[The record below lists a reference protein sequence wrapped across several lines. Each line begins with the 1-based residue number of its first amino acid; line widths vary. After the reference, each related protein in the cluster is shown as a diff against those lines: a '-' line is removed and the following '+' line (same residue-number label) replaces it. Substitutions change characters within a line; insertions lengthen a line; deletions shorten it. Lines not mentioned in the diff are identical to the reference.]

1 VQQQNLEINT
11 KKINVFLANPR
22 GFCAGVERAI
32 SIVEMALKKY
42 GSPIYIKHEIVH
54 NKYVVDSLKKKG
66 AIFVDSIDDVPLG
79 SYVIYSAHGV
89 SRKVEDSSRARDL
102 KVFDATCPLV
112 KKIHNQ
118 IVKLNQEQKQIILI
132 GHSGHPEVEGTSG
145 RIDAE
150 VLLVENKEDALNLQV
165 KDPDNLSYTT
175 QTTLSVDDT
184 KEIVD
189 ILKSR
194 FPNIIEP
201 KSDNICYATQ
211 NRQDSV
217 KKLVKKIDL
226 LLVIG
231 SINSSNSNRLKDI
244 GVNNNIESY
253 LISTKDDIRA
263 SWLKSK
269 KNIAITAGASA
280 PEILVREVIA
290 FLETN
295 YNIQIHNESGVT
307 ENIMFNLPKELRDE
321 N

>member
-79 SYVIYSAHGV
+79 GYVIYSAHGV

-118 IVKLNQEQKQIILI
+118 IVKLDQEQKQIILI

-145 RIDAE
+145 RINAE

-253 LISTKDDIRA
+253 LISTKDDIRG
-263 SWLKSK
+263 SWLKNK

>member
-1 VQQQNLEINT
+1 MQQQNLEINT
-11 KKINVFLANPR
+11 KKINIFLANPR

-66 AIFVDSIDDVPLG
+66 AIFVDSIDDVPIG
-79 SYVIYSAHGV
+79 SYVIFSAHGV
-89 SRKVEDSSRARDL
+89 SRKVEDSSKARDL

-118 IVKLNQEQKQIILI
+118 IIKLDQEQKQIILI

-165 KDPDNLSYTT
+165 KDPNNLSYTT

-211 NRQDSV
+211 NRQDAV

-244 GVNNNIESY
+244 GINNNIESY
-253 LISTKDDIRA
+253 LISTKDDIKA
-263 SWLKSK
+263 SWLKNK

>member
-1 VQQQNLEINT
+1 MQQQNLEINT

-79 SYVIYSAHGV
+79 GYVIYSAHGV

-118 IVKLNQEQKQIILI
+118 IVKLDQEQKQIILI

-145 RIDAE
+145 RINAE

-253 LISTKDDIRA
+253 LISTKDDIRG
-263 SWLKSK
+263 SWLKNK

>member
-1 VQQQNLEINT
+1 MQQQNLEINT

-66 AIFVDSIDDVPLG
+66 AIFVDTIDDVPLG

-89 SRKVEDSSRARDL
+89 SRKVEDSSKARDL

-118 IVKLNQEQKQIILI
+118 IVKLDQEQKQIILI

-165 KDPDNLSYTT
+165 KDPNNLSYTT

-211 NRQDSV
+211 NRQDAV

-231 SINSSNSNRLKDI
+231 SMNSSNSNRLKDI
-244 GVNNNIESY
+244 GINNNIESY
-253 LISTKDDIRA
+253 LISTKDDIRE

>member
-1 VQQQNLEINT
+1 M
-11 KKINVFLANPR
+11 NVFLANPR

-79 SYVIYSAHGV
+79 GYVIYSAHGV

-118 IVKLNQEQKQIILI
+118 IVKLDQEQKQIILI

-145 RIDAE
+145 RINAE

-253 LISTKDDIRA
+253 LISTKDDIRG
-263 SWLKSK
+263 SWLKNK

>member
-1 VQQQNLEINT
+1 MQQQNLEINT

>member
-1 VQQQNLEINT
+1 MRQQNSEINR

-32 SIVEMALKKY
+32 SIVDMALKKY

-54 NKYVVDSLKKKG
+54 NKYVVDYLKKKG
-66 AIFVDSIDDVPLG
+66 AIFVDSINDVPIG

-89 SRKVEDSSRARDL
+89 SRKVENSSKAKNL

-118 IVKLNQEQKQIILI
+118 IIKLDQEQKQIILI

-145 RIDAE
+145 RIDSE

-211 NRQDSV
+211 NRQDAV

-253 LISTKDDIRA
+253 LILTKDDIRG
-263 SWLKSK
+263 SWLKNK

-295 YNIQIHNESGVT
+295 YNIQIHNESGIT